1 MDKPRVYRNFK
12 EFLYIFAFFILVI
25 SLRISFKYQD
35 YKEFIEKPFFYTYAK
50 VINSYQKSKNNRQY
64 TVIKLKTDN
73 LIFYTSSYP
82 HQNLNN
88 QILRLQLF
96 PDNNITFVGYLGTF
110 YVKSRIKKKIKLED
124 TLIDDLTYMVEKQ
137 HKDENI
143 SSFYNAIFF
152 ATRLDANV
160 RDSVSLL
167 GISHLVALSG
177 FHLGLLW
184 LVVYF
189 LLSILYKPLSQRYF
203 PYRHMFVDLGFITLL
218 ILGYYLYLVAFP
230 ISLVR
235 AYAMMIFL
243 WLATI
248 LAIEIVSFYLLS
260 TIIFILLALFI
271 SMSVSLSFW
280 LSIAGV
286 FYIFLLFRYTQKL
299 NKWIINLIIIPIGIF
314 ILMLPIIHYI
324 FSITTPYQ
332 LLSPP
337 ISLIFTIFYPFSIFL
352 HIIGYGDLMDSLLV
366 YSFEVDRI
374 DNFIP
379 FEYLVIYISLSI
391 GAIKYELIFYILLG
405 LSIVYGM
412 YLFNPHLY

>member
-1 MDKPRVYRNFK
+1 MIEKSKLYLDFK
-12 EFLYIFAFFILVI
+12 EFLYILAIFLIIFSIRVGV
-25 SLRISFKYQD
+25 KYQE
-35 YKEFIEKPFFYTYAK
+35 YREFIDKPFFYTYAK
-50 VINSYQKSKNNRQY
+50 VINSYQKRKDKRQY

-73 LIFYTSSYP
+73 LTFYTSSYP

-88 QILRLQLF
+88 NILRLQLF

-124 TLIDDLTYMVEKQ
+124 TLIDDLTYMVDNQ

-160 RDSVSLL
+160 RYSVSLL

-203 PYRHMFVDLGFITLL
+203 PYRYMFVDLGFITLIL
-218 ILGYYLYLVAFP
+218 LGYYLYLVAFP

-235 AYAMMIFL
+235 AYSMMIFM
-243 WLATI
+243 WLATVV
-248 LAIEIVSFYLLS
+248 AIDIVSFYLLF
-260 TIIFILLALFI
+260 TIIFILLSLFI
-271 SMSVSLSFW
+271 NMSVSISFW

-286 FYIFLLFRYTQKL
+286 FYIFLLFKYTQKL

-324 FSITTPYQ
+324 FPITTPYQ

-337 ISLIFTIFYPFSIFL
+337 ISLLFTIFYPLSIFL
-352 HIIGYGDLMDSLLV
+352 HIIGYGDLMDSLLIYNFDV
-366 YSFEVDRI
+366 EVV
-374 DNFIP
+374 DNYIP
-379 FEYLVIYISLSI
+379 LKYLVIYIFLSI
-391 GAIKYELIFYILLG
+391 GAIKYELIFYILCG
-405 LSIVYGM
+405 LSVVYSIF
-412 YLFNPHLY
+412 LFY